1 MVSAPLPSSL
11 NSWTVKSIVGTMFP
25 LLIVLS
31 VLEIGSGF
39 VLETLEETYLGNPT
53 LLVLVPVMID
63 MGGNLGAILS
73 SRLSTRLH
81 LGILEFDPR
90 NTVLWSNIVAIL
102 ALAATIFTILG
113 FVAYGVGHLITGEP
127 MALWDLLVISLV
139 SGLLLAVVA
148 IVLSISATYVS
159 YTRGL
164 DPDDT
169 TIPVVTNVC
178 DILGVIILSVVAIAV
193 LGGPPLHVVL
203 MEELGL
209 AVLSSTVP
217 VVLP

>member
-1 MVSAPLPSSL
+1 MVSLPGGSL
-11 NSWTVKSIVGTMFP
+11 DSWTVKSIVGTMFP
-25 LLIVLS
+25 ILVVLS
-31 VLEIGSGF
+31 ILELGSGF

-81 LGILEFDPR
+81 LGVLEFDPR
-90 NTVLWSNIVAIL
+90 DTVLWTNILAIL
-102 ALAATIFTILG
+102 ALAGTIFTILG

-127 MALWDLLVISLV
+127 MALWDLLVISVV
-139 SGLLLAVVA
+139 SGMLLAVVA
-148 IVLSISATYVS
+148 IVLSIGATYVS
-159 YTRGL
+159 YKQGL

-203 MEELGL
+203 LEELGAML
-209 AVLSSTVP
+209 
-217 VVLP
+217 VVF